1 MRFHYRTMQLR
12 EWQAM
17 FWFKGAELW
26 TSLARFGDGY
36 VRGAFVC
43 QPTSTRLVA
52 RMQHH
57 ADFDGDGDG
66 HGDLATSKPLRVAP
80 EQFQ

>member
-1 MRFHYRTMQLR
+1 MQFR
-12 EWQAM
+12 GWQDV
-17 FWFKGAELW
+17 FWFKGTELRA
-26 TSLARFGDGY
+26 SVAQFGDGY

-66 HGDLATSKPLRVAP
+66 HGDLANSQPLRVAP